1 MATVDDRVQVK
12 RPTGEVVNVS
22 RRAYEGV
29 YQYRKG
35 WSLVNDHPDLSKK
48 TRDEL
53 DAIAVERGI
62 DPAEYGKK
70 ADLLAALEGD
80 A

>member
-12 RPTGEVVNVS
+12 RPDGEVVNVS

-35 WSLVNDHPDLSKK
+35 WSLVNDQPDLSKK

-53 DAIAVERGI
+53 DAIATERGI
-62 DPAEYGKK
+62 DPTEYGKK
-70 ADLLAALEGD
+70 ADLLASLEGD